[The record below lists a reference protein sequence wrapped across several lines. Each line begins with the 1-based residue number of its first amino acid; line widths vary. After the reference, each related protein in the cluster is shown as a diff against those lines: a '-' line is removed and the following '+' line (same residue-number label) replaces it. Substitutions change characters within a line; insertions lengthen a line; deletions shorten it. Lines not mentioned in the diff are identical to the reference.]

1 MKQVLL
7 SVFFGLFTISAA
19 ADEVTP
25 DLAETVIIDGTTVDL
40 NEFVWKNRP
49 LIVFADSPNDPRYTQ
64 QLAFLNDQ
72 VEELHTR
79 DVIVLTDADPAAN
92 SALREQ
98 LRPRGFMIVLLAKDG
113 TIYLRKPSPWDVREI
128 SRVIDKLPLRQ
139 QEMRDRR

>member
-49 LIVFADSPNDPRYTQ
+49 LIVFADSPNDPRYIQ

-72 VEELHTR
+72 IEELHTR
-79 DVIVLTDADPAAN
+79 DVIVLTDADPATN

>member
-49 LIVFADSPNDPRYTQ
+49 LIVFADSPNDPRYIQ

-72 VEELHTR
+72 IEELHTR